1 MRQAVTAKLWQ
12 PKVKPEAR
20 RGWLAIM
27 AQSAMRSAMTTFAG
41 ASDSSEATLRACLD
55 DRIRHKLMLML
66 MMQAQG
72 A

>member
-1 MRQAVTAKLWQ
+1 
-12 PKVKPEAR
+12 
-20 RGWLAIM
+20 
-27 AQSAMRSAMTTFAG
+27 MTTFAG
-41 ASDSSEATLRACLD
+41 ASDSSEATLRDCLD

>member
-1 MRQAVTAKLWQ
+1 
-12 PKVKPEAR
+12 
-20 RGWLAIM
+20 
-27 AQSAMRSAMTTFAG
+27 MTTFAG

-66 MMQAQG
+66 MLMLMMQAQG

>member
-1 MRQAVTAKLWQ
+1 
-12 PKVKPEAR
+12 
-20 RGWLAIM
+20 M

-55 DRIRHKLMLML
+55 DRIHHKLMLML